1 MVIHVCWKTV
11 KTPSLE
17 GSPHSPGATYYEVD
31 SLPSTEKV
39 VRHLKGMGMRF
50 FDSSTV
56 VVEQTD
62 LNADELRKN
71 GEQVY
76 SIDFC

>member
-1 MVIHVCWKTV
+1 MVIRVCWKTV

-17 GSPHSPGATYYEVD
+17 GSPHSSATYYEVD

-50 FDSSTV
+50 FDPGTV
-56 VVEQTD
+56 VVEETD

-71 GEQVY
+71 EEQVY
-76 SIDFC
+76 RIDFC